1 MIDVKGLQK
10 NYGGLQVLKGV
21 DLTINKGDCVVLV
34 GPSGCGKSTFLRCLN
49 RLEEPDGGH
58 VIFNGKEVTDHDIDH
73 VRQKMGMVFQHFN
86 LFPHLTVKKN
96 ITLAPVRLGLMKQP
110 EADKKAMELLE
121 RIGLADKADTYP
133 NMLSGGQKQRIAIVR
148 ALAMNPDV
156 LLFDEPTSA
165 LDPEMVGEVLELMKE
180 LARGGMTMVC
190 VTHEMGFAREVANRI
205 IFIDEGI
212 VKVDKPP
219 KEFFANPEN
228 SECIK
233 AVCRWIFGRPLFCLR
248 GRIASPALAGNSLR
262 RVRATSL
269 SAGLREIL
277 RSSQTGKICFKCLCS
292 VARRGAFYMR
302 PACVRRRKRLRA
314 DIESAPTLSP
324 RTIFCCYYI
333 RPGKLILCAKCGK
346 IALLLWITMQ
356 PRFYT

>member
-1 MIDVKGLQK
+1 MSDTALLSIEHLKK
-10 NYGGLQVLKGV
+10 AYG
-21 DLTINKGDCVVLV
+21 DNVVLEDISLSV
-34 GPSGCGKSTFLRCLN
+34 KRGEVIVVIGPSGCGKSTFLRCLN
-49 RLEEPDGGH
+49 LLEVPTGGQ
-58 VIFNGKEVTDHDIDH
+58 ILFNGVDITDKSCNINLH
-73 VRQKMGMVFQHFN
+73 RQKMGMVFQHFN

-228 SECIK
+228 ERLK
-233 AVCRWIFGRPLFCLR
+233 AF
-248 GRIASPALAGNSLR
+248 
-262 RVRATSL
+262 L
-269 SAGLREIL
+269 SKVL
-277 RSSQTGKICFKCLCS
+277 
-292 VARRGAFYMR
+292 
-302 PACVRRRKRLRA
+302 
-314 DIESAPTLSP
+314 
-324 RTIFCCYYI
+324 
-333 RPGKLILCAKCGK
+333 
-346 IALLLWITMQ
+346 
-356 PRFYT
+356 

>member
-228 SECIK
+228 ERLKAFLSKVLYICIESGLPMDFRQT
-233 AVCRWIFGRPLFCLR
+233 AFLPAETPPGGYGIRPYAFTAHDILLLLYTPR
-248 GRIASPALAGNSLR
+248 QVDSLR
-262 RVRATSL
+262 
-269 SAGLREIL
+269 
-277 RSSQTGKICFKCLCS
+277 K
-292 VARRGAFYMR
+292 M
-302 PACVRRRKRLRA
+302 
-314 DIESAPTLSP
+314 
-324 RTIFCCYYI
+324 
-333 RPGKLILCAKCGK
+333 
-346 IALLLWITMQ
+346 W
-356 PRFYT
+356 